1 MTKTLYIV
9 ICDSW
14 NFHHLDQMNFCH
26 IMIAVCQLSGGELHM
41 NNIWWDGGEE
51 GGGGG
56 GGGVSRFLPSP
67 PLPSPVWPDVRPRP
81 ELMLA
86 GTGGALLTLS
96 VPGRAG
102 GTGQSLLKLNLD
114 CHQFLNRRQS

>member
-1 MTKTLYIV
+1 M
-9 ICDSW
+9 
-14 NFHHLDQMNFCH
+14 
-26 IMIAVCQLSGGELHM
+26 G
-41 NNIWWDGGEE
+41 WWE
-51 GGGGG
+51 GGGGCG
-56 GGGVSRFLPSP
+56 QQIS

-96 VPGRAG
+96 VPGRPG